1 MYWMRAALE
10 ALRRHRETQE
20 RQIRK
25 LRQMHW
31 ESERLR
37 AELSHLE
44 HEIYSIRDSEL
55 PRRQKILLEA
65 AIRVRCR
72 KVESEMLRRQYEIV
86 ASGHVLA
93 YW

>member
-1 MYWMRAALE
+1 MHFMRAALE
-10 ALRRHRETQE
+10 ALRRHRESQE
-20 RQIRK
+20 REIRK
-25 LRQMHW
+25 LRQMYW

-44 HEIYSIRDSEL
+44 HEIYSIWDSDL
-55 PRRQKILLEA
+55 PRRQKALLES

-72 KVESEMLRRQYEIV
+72 RVETEMLRRQYEIT

-93 YW
+93 HW

>member
-1 MYWMRAALE
+1 MQWVQAALG
-10 ALRRHRETQE
+10 ALRRHRERQE
-20 RQIRK
+20 REIRK
-25 LRQMHW
+25 LRQMYW

-44 HEIYSIRDSEL
+44 HEIYSIRESDLS
-55 PRRQKILLEA
+55 RRQKLLLES

-72 KVESEMLRRQYEIV
+72 RVETEMLRRQYEIT

-93 YW
+93 HW

>member
-1 MYWMRAALE
+1 MRWMHGVRE
-10 ALRRHRETQE
+10 AWERHRQAQE
-20 RQIRK
+20 REVRR
-25 LRQMHW
+25 LRQVYW

-44 HEIYSIRDSEL
+44 HEIYGIRDSGL
-55 PRRQKILLEA
+55 PRRQKALLEA

-72 KVESEMLRRQYEIV
+72 RVEAEMLRRQYEIS
-86 ASGHVLA
+86 ASGHLPA